1 MLENTFAGRPV
12 RASRLNPY
20 PKKIMSIL
28 NRKQVRRKIH
38 RRIRKKVSGTGDC
51 PRLAVHY
58 SNKNLYA
65 QIIDDVAGR
74 TLCAASSLDKE
85 FENSGSN
92 VATAEKVGSLI
103 ASRAGGANISAVVFD
118 RGGHLYHGKIKALA
132 DAARE
137 GGLKF

>member
-12 RASRLNPY
+12 RAFRHNPY

-28 NRKQVRRKIH
+28 NRKEVRRKIH
-38 RRIRKKVSGTGDC
+38 RRIRKKVSGTADC

-65 QIIDDVAGR
+65 QVIDDVAGR

-85 FENSGSN
+85 VESSGSN
-92 VATAEKVGSLI
+92 VATAEK
-103 ASRAGGANISAVVFD
+103 
-118 RGGHLYHGKIKALA
+118 H
-132 DAARE
+132 DARVYFT
-137 GGLKF
+137 LL

>member
-1 MLENTFAGRPV
+1 
-12 RASRLNPY
+12 
-20 PKKIMSIL
+20 MSIL
-28 NRKQVRRKIH
+28 NRKEVRRKIH
-38 RRIRKKVSGTGDC
+38 RRIRKKVSGTADC

-65 QIIDDVAGR
+65 QVIDDVAGR

-85 FENSGSN
+85 VESSGSN
-92 VATAEKVGSLI
+92 VATAEKVGALI
-103 ASRAGGANISAVVFD
+103 ANRAGGGNISAVVFD